1 MEIDFLEI
9 ILLLMAG
16 VVTGIVNTVAGSGTI
31 FSVGTMLFVG
41 IPIEL
46 ANTTN
51 RLGVLFQNI
60 AGTVSFKK
68 FGGLRHLYFPFGT
81 AFSVLAGALIGAYL
95 ASIIETQLLEVIALV
110 VILLMI
116 SQILLNRFNLKMS
129 FDKSGH
135 RFLLRYRGIVFFS

>member
-16 VVTGIVNTVAGSGTI
+16 VVTGIVNTIAGSGTI

-60 AGTVSFKK
+60 AGTV
-68 FGGLRHLYFPFGT
+68 
-81 AFSVLAGALIGAYL
+81 
-95 ASIIETQLLEVIALV
+95 
-110 VILLMI
+110 
-116 SQILLNRFNLKMS
+116 
-129 FDKSGH
+129 
-135 RFLLRYRGIVFFS
+135 FF